1 MIDLNE
7 YLGGIANSIAEARL
21 ISDLKSVEIAE
32 KFAKHDLLK
41 HFSIP
46 RFKAQNIELTIPVAI
61 GALENNY
68 AKDYEPIN
76 DVEFSSQTYTVL
88 KDVTRKKSFERSVST
103 KLKSLINNEIDLL
116 EREIKSGASKK
127 EALNKYS
134 EKLTSDFLEIY
145 FGQIKEEQI
154 IKSLNEGLS
163 FLFKRVDK
171 ELLTS
176 LTIELLEENSGNKIL
191 DIRILNELKEEISEI
206 IDAIFL
212 NRPQS
217 ADTETEELVYY
228 PSRLIANYSEKVVDR
243 YLVLTR
249 VVIKNGDLL
258 STKLSEGI
266 RSRNKST
273 FNYVIYNLLI
283 DISEAIFFN
292 RNLSEEVKKVVSSR
306 REVLEEKL
314 EGGAKVKLSLFEYSK
329 EVINQFLQI
338 SKKEVNRGSFVKKLN
353 SELIGLVKER
363 EIENQK
369 PKVIV
374 ESHKLQDIKPENVI
388 QIKMTLNEEG
398 LEWHTS
404 ENEKG
409 EVSTQLLP
417 E

>member
-116 EREIKSGASKK
+116 EREIKSGSSKK

-163 FLFKRVDK
+163 FLFKRIDK
-171 ELLTS
+171 ELFTS

-191 DIRILNELKEEISEI
+191 DIRILNELKEEINEI

-212 NRPQS
+212 NRPHS

-228 PSRLIANYSEKVVDR
+228 PFKLIANYSEKVVDR

-249 VVIKNGDLL
+249 LAIKNGDLL
-258 STKLSEGI
+258 SAKLSEGI

-273 FNYVIYNLLI
+273 FNYVIYSLLI

-292 RNLSEEVKKVVSSR
+292 RSLSEEVKKVVSSR

-338 SKKEVNRGSFVKKLN
+338 SKKEVNRGGFVKKLN

-409 EVSTQLLP
+409 EVSRQLLP